1 MNLSTSLLIKHIKL
15 ADSNYQEN
23 EILNCLKEENSEE
36 GKLLNACLNAIKE
49 AIELKIKESLKIK
62 K

>member
-1 MNLSTSLLIKHIKL
+1 MDLSTSLLIKHIKL

-23 EILNCLKEENSEE
+23 EILKCLKEETSEE

-49 AIELKIKESLKIK
+49 VIEIKNKRVIK
-62 K
+62 NNK

>member
-1 MNLSTSLLIKHIKL
+1 MDLSTSLLIKHIKL
-15 ADSNYQEN
+15 ANSIYQEN

-49 AIELKIKESLKIK
+49 SIEIKNK
-62 K
+62 

>member
-1 MNLSTSLLIKHIKL
+1 MDLSTSLLIKHIKL

-23 EILNCLKEENSEE
+23 EILNCLKEETSEE

-49 AIELKIKESLKIK
+49 SIEIKNK
-62 K
+62 